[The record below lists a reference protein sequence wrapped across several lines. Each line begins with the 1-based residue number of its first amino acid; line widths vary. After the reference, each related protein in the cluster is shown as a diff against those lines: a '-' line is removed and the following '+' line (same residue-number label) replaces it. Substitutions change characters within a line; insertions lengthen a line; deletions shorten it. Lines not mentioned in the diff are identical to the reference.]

1 MEREFGRVTRGCVTC
16 PIGQVLQV
24 TGAEECSA
32 LVISGFFLCW
42 FMSEIQSEGWFSR
55 VPVILIVESSAPGL
69 TRTDEFQDDPSRSL
83 HCLESQLDS

>member
-1 MEREFGRVTRGCVTC
+1 MEREVGRVTRGCVTC

-42 FMSEIQSEGWFSR
+42 FMSEIQSEGWFVAGS
-55 VPVILIVESSAPGL
+55 G
-69 TRTDEFQDDPSRSL
+69 D
-83 HCLESQLDS
+83 LDSRI